1 MKNKVLYVEEEEYKI
16 LTELLNPIQ
25 DADNIL
31 NKCVTKLKNELKS
44 AQIFSED
51 ELPKDIVRLN
61 SVVEIK
67 SDEGTFHIQLVLP
80 HLASSKEH
88 KISILTPMGTALF
101 GYAVSDTVTW
111 LFPTGE
117 KQITIYKVNE

>member
-1 MKNKVLYVEEEEYKI
+1 MKNQMLFVEEEEFKI
-16 LTELLNPIQ
+16 LTDLLNPIN

-31 NKCVTKLKNELKS
+31 NKCVTKLKNELKT
-44 AQIFSED
+44 ARIFPKG

-67 SDEGTFHIQLVLP
+67 SDNRTIAVQLVLP
-80 HLASSKEH
+80 QHASSKEN

-101 GYAVSDTVTW
+101 GYAIGDSVTW

-117 KQITIYKVNE
+117 KEIVIQNITD

>member
-16 LTELLNPIQ
+16 LTELLNPIN

-44 AQIFSED
+44 ARIFSNE
-51 ELPKDIVRLN
+51 ELPEDIVRLN
-61 SVVEIK
+61 SKVEIK

-80 HLASSKEH
+80 QFASSKDH
-88 KISILTPMGTALF
+88 KISLLTPMGTALF
-101 GYAVSDTVTW
+101 GYAIGDTVTW
-111 LFPTGE
+111 LFPKGE
-117 KQITIYKVNE
+117 KQITIHKINE